1 MDKYEKKIS
10 VLLYILTFITIITMF
25 FSSLSE
31 YIWLDE
37 AFSLKLIQHSY
48 KDVILLTAQ
57 DVHPPLYYIILKF
70 FVDIGNKLG
79 GIDKVTGS
87 VVSIIP
93 YISLLVIAFTK
104 ISKRWGGL
112 TSSVFIFCVTLMP
125 NCVFP
130 GTEIRMY
137 SFGML
142 FVTLAYIEA
151 YDIITKRSW
160 KYWIRFLIFGVCA
173 AYTHYFAC
181 IAVAFIYLY
190 LLLWSIIKERT
201 EFKKWL
207 LISVGTVILYL
218 PWLFVVLKQVSEVKS
233 SYWIPPITLANMYGY
248 IKFVLSPNKGIL
260 MALLGLSYVYL
271 LSILFFSKK
280 HHLEMKLYTLTGFSV
295 LCFTVLF
302 GIVVSFLMRPIFV
315 DRYILP
321 SLGCF
326 WLCFSICLG
335 CLDKTK
341 MNRMIQGGIILVLLV
356 VGCLNYKSFT
366 IQEINEMKAINRV
379 KEILVKENAEDN
391 VIITDNIH
399 VQFPLSNYL
408 DNNVYIHGERIVDL
422 CMDVYDNIG
431 VIELDEI
438 ILNGKIALYFNTGDM
453 EEVTQNLQNINPRVT
468 VDYIGDINFANID
481 VSLYKIKEVE

>member
-1 MDKYEKKIS
+1 MDRYEKKIS
-10 VLLYILTFITIITMF
+10 YLLYILTIIIILTMF
-25 FSSLSE
+25 FTSFSE

-48 KDVILLTAQ
+48 KDVILLTAK

-70 FVDIGNKLG
+70 FVDLGNKLG
-79 GIDKVTGS
+79 GIDKIVGS
-87 VVSIIP
+87 MVSIIP
-93 YISLLVIAFTK
+93 YLGLFVISLTK
-104 ISKRWGGL
+104 IKKHWGRL
-112 TSSVFIFCVTLMP
+112 TSSIFIFCITLMP

-151 YDIITKRSW
+151 YEIIINRSC

-181 IAVAFIYLY
+181 IAVAFVYFY

-207 LISVGTVILYL
+207 LMSGGTVILYF
-218 PWLFVVLKQVSEVKS
+218 PWLFVVLKQVSDVKS

-260 MALLGLSYVYL
+260 MALLGISYVYL
-271 LSILFFSKK
+271 LSKLFLGKK
-280 HHLEMKLYTLTGFSV
+280 DQEVKLYTVTGFLV

-302 GIVVSFLMRPIFV
+302 GIIVSFLMRPIFV
-315 DRYILP
+315 DRYIIP

-326 WLCFSICLG
+326 WLCFAICLG

-341 MNRMIQGGIILVLLV
+341 INRMIQGGIILVLLV

-366 IQEINEMKAINRV
+366 TQELTEMKAINRV
-379 KEILVKENAEDN
+379 KDILVEEKAEEDI
-391 VIITDNIH
+391 IITDTIH
-399 VQFPLSNYL
+399 VQFPLANYV
-408 DNNVYIHGERIVDL
+408 DNDVYIDGE
-422 CMDVYDNIG
+422 
-431 VIELDEI
+431 
-438 ILNGKIALYFNTGDM
+438 NTGDLSKDVYGNVGTRRLEDAIFSGKTVLYFSTRDM
-453 EEVTQNLQNINPRVT
+453 EEITRNLKNINPDVT
-468 VDYIGDINFANID
+468 IDYIEDINFANMY
-481 VSLYKIKEVE
+481 VSLYKIKEIK

>member
-1 MDKYEKKIS
+1 MDRYEKKIS
-10 VLLYILTFITIITMF
+10 YLLYILTIITLLTMF
-25 FSSLSE
+25 FTSFSE

-57 DVHPPLYYIILKF
+57 DVHPPLYYIVLKF

-79 GIDKVTGS
+79 GTDKVVGS
-87 VVSIIP
+87 MVSMIP

-104 ISKRWGGL
+104 IRKRWGIL
-112 TSSVFIFCVTLMP
+112 TSSIFIFCVTLMP
-125 NCVFP
+125 NCSFP

-151 YDIITKRSW
+151 YDIIIKRSW

-181 IAVAFIYLY
+181 IAVAFIYIY

-207 LISVGTVILYL
+207 LMSGGTVILYL
-218 PWLFVVLKQVSEVKS
+218 PWLFVVLKQVSDVKS

-260 MALLGLSYVYL
+260 MALLGISYVYL
-271 LSILFFSKK
+271 FSKLFFGKK
-280 HHLEMKLYTLTGFSV
+280 NQEIKLYTITGFLV

-315 DRYILP
+315 DRYIIP

-326 WLCFSICLG
+326 WLCFAICLG
-335 CLDKTK
+335 CLDKSK
-341 MNRMIQGGIILVLLV
+341 MNRIIQGGIIFVLLV
-356 VGCLNYKSFT
+356 VGYLNYKSFT
-366 IQEINEMKAINRV
+366 TQELTEMKDINRV
-379 KEILVKENAEDN
+379 KDILVEENAEEN

-408 DNNVYIHGERIVDL
+408 DKDVYIYGEEIGDL
-422 CMDVYDNIG
+422 TKDVYGNIG
-431 VIELDEI
+431 VIDLEDMV
-438 ILNGKIALYFNTGDM
+438 LNGKTALYFNTGDM
-453 EEVTQNLQNINPRVT
+453 EEMARNLKNINPNVT
-468 VDYIGDINFANID
+468 IDYIEDINFASMD
-481 VSLYKIKEVE
+481 VSLYKIKEVK

>member
-1 MDKYEKKIS
+1 MERYEKKIS
-10 VLLYILTFITIITMF
+10 YLLYMLTIITLLTMF
-25 FSSLSE
+25 FTSFSE

-48 KDVILLTAQ
+48 KEVVLLTAR

-70 FVDIGNKLG
+70 FVDLGNKFG
-79 GIDKVTGS
+79 GIDKIIGS
-87 VVSIIP
+87 MVSIIP
-93 YISLLVIAFTK
+93 YISLLVISLTK
-104 ISKRWGGL
+104 IRKRWGIL

-151 YDIITKRSW
+151 YEVIINRSW

-181 IAVAFIYLY
+181 IAVAFVYVY
-190 LLLWSIIKERT
+190 LLLWSILKERT

-207 LISVGTVILYL
+207 LMSAGTVILYL
-218 PWLFVVLKQVSEVKS
+218 PWLFVVLKQVSDVKS
-233 SYWIPPITLANMYGY
+233 SYWIPPITLDNMYGY

-260 MALLGLSYVYL
+260 MALLGISYVYL
-271 LSILFFSKK
+271 LFKLFLGKK
-280 HHLEMKLYTLTGFSV
+280 DQEVKLYTITGLLV

-315 DRYILP
+315 DRYIIP

-326 WLCFSICLG
+326 WLCFAICLG

-356 VGCLNYKSFT
+356 VGFLNYKSFT
-366 IQEINEMKAINRV
+366 TQELTEMKAANRV
-379 KEILVKENAEDN
+379 KDILVEEDAEEDI
-391 VIITDNIH
+391 IITDTIH
-399 VQFPLSNYL
+399 VQFTLSNYL
-408 DNNVYIHGERIVDL
+408 DNEVYIDGEDIGDL
-422 CMDVYDNIG
+422 SKDVYGNVGTMRLEDT
-431 VIELDEI
+431 
-438 ILNGKIALYFNTGDM
+438 ILSGKTVLYFSTRDI
-453 EEVTQNLQNINPRVT
+453 EEINRNLKNINPDVT
-468 VDYIGDINFANID
+468 IDYIEDINFASMD
-481 VSLYKIKEVE
+481 VSLYKIKEIK